1 MKKILFFGLLW
12 SIASITFAQR
22 QMQVWQDGVPT
33 SFAVAEVDSVTFINR
48 DLNNDSCDIIGTW
61 EISEFVYYL
70 NKNDV
75 QTVDT
80 ILPWNNGKSLCFE
93 KIDDCEKLLL
103 TLKYANILNT
113 YCTLE
118 QNNSIKV
125 NKGWGGTELFDCS
138 GNEEKIIDLLNVI
151 DLWVITNGDLYLIN
165 SKSTSN
171 YNALCLKK

>member
-1 MKKILFFGLLW
+1 MKKVLFFGLFL
-12 SIASITFAQR
+12 SITSITFAQR

-70 NKNDV
+70 NKNDI

-80 ILPWNNGKSLCFE
+80 ILPRNNGKSLCFE
-93 KIDDCEKLLL
+93 KIDGCDKLLL
-103 TLKYANILNT
+103 TLRYVNILNT
-113 YCTLE
+113 FCALE
-118 QNNSIKV
+118 KGNSIKV
-125 NKGWGGTELFDCS
+125 DKGWGGTEVFDCS
-138 GNEEKIIDLLNVI
+138 GNEEKIIDLLNAI
-151 DLWVITNGDLYLIN
+151 DLWVITNGNLYLIN

>member
-1 MKKILFFGLLW
+1 MKKVLFFGLFL
-12 SIASITFAQR
+12 SITSITFAQR

-61 EISEFVYYL
+61 EISKFVYYL
-70 NKNDV
+70 NENDI
-75 QTVDT
+75 QIVDT
-80 ILPWNNGKSLCFE
+80 ISSSNNGKSLCFE
-93 KIDDCEKLLL
+93 KIDGCDNLLL
-103 TLKYANILNT
+103 TLKYVNILNT

-118 QNNSIKV
+118 QGNSIKV
-125 NKGWGGTELFDCS
+125 NKEWGGTEIFDYS
-138 GNEEKIIDLLNVI
+138 GNEEKIINLLNAI
-151 DLWVITNGDLYLIN
+151 DLWVITNDYLYLIK

>member
-1 MKKILFFGLLW
+1 MKKILFFGLLL
-12 SIASITFAQR
+12 SIASISFTQR
-22 QMQVWQDGVPT
+22 QIQIWQNGVST
-33 SFAVAEVDSVTFINR
+33 SFAVAEVDSITFINK
-48 DLNNDSCDIIGTW
+48 DLNNGPCDIIGTW
-61 EISEFVYYL
+61 EISKFVYYS
-70 NKNDV
+70 NENDI

-80 ILPWNNGKSLCFE
+80 ISPLNNGKSLCFE

-125 NKGWGGTELFDCS
+125 NKGWGGTDLFDCS

>member
-1 MKKILFFGLLW
+1 M
-12 SIASITFAQR
+12 
-22 QMQVWQDGVPT
+22 
-33 SFAVAEVDSVTFINR
+33 
-48 DLNNDSCDIIGTW
+48 
-61 EISEFVYYL
+61 
-70 NKNDV
+70 
-75 QTVDT
+75 
-80 ILPWNNGKSLCFE
+80 NNGKSLCFE

-171 YNALCLKK
+171 YNALCLKNSIY